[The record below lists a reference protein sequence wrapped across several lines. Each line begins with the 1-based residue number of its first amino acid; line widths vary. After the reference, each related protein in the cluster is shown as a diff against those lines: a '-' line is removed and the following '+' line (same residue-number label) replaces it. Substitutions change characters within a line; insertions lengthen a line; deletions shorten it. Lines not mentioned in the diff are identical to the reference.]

1 VHKYTDGIRKAEG
14 APQAATMDDVRA
26 LMDPI
31 PMRIVTARGTGMTK
45 GGEDRAYAAGKAAY
59 QNRADTIRANSK
71 ANKYAMAE
79 SGEPDNALAS
89 DDTIETNGST
99 ADQSGTASA

>member
-1 VHKYTDGIRKAEG
+1 MHKYTDGIRKAEG

-31 PMRIVTARGTGMTK
+31 PMRIVTARGTGMAK

-59 QNRADTIRANSK
+59 QNRAASP
-71 ANKYAMAE
+71 E
-79 SGEPDNALAS
+79 SPSTVAPRPIAGPAALAWHGS
-89 DDTIETNGST
+89 DSFN
-99 ADQSGTASA
+99 